1 MREDTRY
8 MQPLSVIVGVLAR
21 LIIVSGVRRSTLAS
35 TGCVNCGRPAWADA
49 LNAHLFIC
57 PIILLQT

>member
-1 MREDTRY
+1 MREGTRY
-8 MQPLSVIVGVLAR
+8 MQPLSAIVGVLAR
-21 LIIVSGVRRSTLAS
+21 LIIVSEVRRFTLAG
-35 TGCVNCGRPAWADA
+35 TGRVKCGCAAWADA